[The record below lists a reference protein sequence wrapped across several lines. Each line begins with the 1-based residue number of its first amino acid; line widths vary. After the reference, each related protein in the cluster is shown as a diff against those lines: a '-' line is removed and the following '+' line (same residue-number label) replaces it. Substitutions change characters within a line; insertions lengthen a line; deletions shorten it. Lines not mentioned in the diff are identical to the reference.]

1 MARFRRKGKAS
12 EPATD
17 SVDLSDGDHAWWAN
31 GRVQHTPTFT
41 PDEVDPPVE
50 APTPSSDA
58 PWAFTDVFSADVDGA
73 IDREFGATDPG
84 KDPAGEPAADGR
96 SLAEV
101 FVEESAYRTLGL
113 EPGASWDEVVLAHRR
128 LAKRF
133 HPDRLI
139 HAEDHERFEG
149 EQKMIEATA
158 AYEPLRRLQ
167 RTPRP
172 VTGFFTP

>member
-1 MARFRRKGKAS
+1 MAMFRRKAKEG

-31 GRVQHTPTFT
+31 TRVQHAPTFT
-41 PDEVDPPVE
+41 PE
-50 APTPSSDA
+50 APDTAEPAATEPPAD
-58 PWAFTDVFSADVDGA
+58 PWAFTDVFAADVDGA
-73 IDREFGATDPG
+73 IDREFGAEAP
-84 KDPAGEPAADGR
+84 PAGPADHDGR

-101 FVEESAYRTLGL
+101 FAEESAYRALGL

-139 HAEDHERFEG
+139 HAEDHERAEG
-149 EQKMIEATA
+149 EQKMIEANA
-158 AYEPLRRLQ
+158 AYETLRKLH
-167 RTPRP
+167 RP
-172 VTGFFTP
+172 HTHTSGLFSR